1 MTSLRIVS
9 YNVLYG
15 SEQQPRPWSRRRDP
29 MVELVRGLAPDVI
42 GLQEALDHQL
52 ADLHDGIGQHYALL
66 AEHRGDGGREE
77 NSALFYDTR
86 SLEPV
91 AVTHRWLS
99 LTPQVA
105 GSRSW
110 GTHFPRMFTRARF
123 RHPDGDILT
132 VISTHL
138 DHEVE
143 QARVRSAELLAD
155 EIASLVHAEPVV
167 LMGDFNAEIG
177 SEPYRVLTE
186 SGLRDS
192 LLVADDAG
200 PLVGTFTEFAAPVVG
215 SPRIDW
221 ILVNDQVSVTAA
233 RVVDIAPGGQYPSD
247 HLPVEAV
254 ITIR

>member
-1 MTSLRIVS
+1 MTSLRIVT

-15 SEQQPRPWSRRRDP
+15 SEQQQRPWSQRRDP
-29 MVELVRGLAPDVI
+29 MIQLVRGLAPDVI

-52 ADLHDGIGQHYALL
+52 AELHDGIGHHYALL
-66 AEHRGDGGREE
+66 AEHRGDGGHEE

-99 LTPQVA
+99 LTPQVP

-110 GTHFPRMFTRARF
+110 GTHFPRMFTRAKF
-123 RHPDGDILT
+123 RHADGGTLA
-132 VISTHL
+132 VITTHL

-143 QARVRSAELLAD
+143 EARVRSAELLVG
-155 EIASLVHAEPVV
+155 EVASLDRAEPVV
-167 LMGDFNAEIG
+167 LMGDFNTEIG
-177 SEPYRVLTE
+177 SEPYRVLTA

-200 PLVGTFTEFAAPVVG
+200 PLVGTFTEFAPPVVG
-215 SPRIDW
+215 GARIDW
-221 ILVNDQVSVTAA
+221 ILVNDQVSVTSA

-254 ITIR
+254 ITLR